1 MIYIGLIVALLGG
14 IFISLQGGI
23 NGMMGNQV
31 GIFTTVIVPV
41 YTQVI
46 ILSIILAS
54 RKELWENISK
64 LKEIKHGVLFL
75 VISALLGLGI
85 MTSLTFSIMK
95 IGPLIAFAIV
105 IFSQLLTSMIIE
117 NHGFFNSIQNPINGF
132 KIAGLALMLL
142 GVGLFYK

>member
-46 ILSIILAS
+46 LLSIILAS

-117 NHGFFNSIQNPINGF
+117 HHGLFNSIQNPINGF